1 MLNKTTISK
10 IIELN
15 NYYNKIDAEAGI
27 GLFNNSGII
36 FNSLQPMQRGELMNL
51 FRDRNFQTAFKNNS
65 PKKIQQQCELQILK
79 ICNEN
84 DK

>member
-15 NYYNKIDAEAGI
+15 NYYNKIDTEAGI
-27 GLFNNSGII
+27 ELSDNSKII
-36 FNSLQPMQRGELMNL
+36 FNSLHPIQKGELMNL
-51 FRDRNFQTAFKNNS
+51 FRDRNFQTAYKNNS
-65 PKKIQQQCELQILK
+65 LKKIKQQCELQILK
-79 ICNEN
+79 ICN

>member
-1 MLNKTTISK
+1 MLNETTINR

-15 NYYNKIDAEAGI
+15 NYYNKIDTEAGI
-27 GLFNNSGII
+27 GLSNNSDII
-36 FNSLQPMQRGELMNL
+36 FNSLKPIQKGELMNL
-51 FRDRNFQTAFKNNS
+51 FRDRNFQTAYKNNS
-65 PKKIQQQCELQILK
+65 PKKIKQQCKLQILK